1 MADKNAVQLP
11 AAGMHAKEFNISFS
25 QVILN
30 TKHHYFVWFFD
41 RFSMK
46 AVKALL
52 LRAIL
57 VLFSG
62 NGSLKLHN
70 RHSCFHPAIAICTLQ
85 KTSFLR
91 S

>member
-1 MADKNAVQLP
+1 
-11 AAGMHAKEFNISFS
+11 MHTKEFNISFS

-30 TKHHYFVWFFD
+30 TKHHYFVWFFG

-46 AVKALL
+46 AVKAPLL
-52 LRAIL
+52 TAIL

-62 NGSLKLHN
+62 NGSAKLHN
-70 RHSCFHPAIAICTLQ
+70 QHTCFHPAIAICAMQ
-85 KTSFLR
+85 KTSFLC